1 MKRLIFYSIALSIL
15 CGCDNQQP
23 QVAAA
28 KPQPAETAQTT
39 QAPQAQPQQQ
49 SGGGMLE
56 HMAGAAVAG
65 AAAGSA
71 GAVAHNMTNRAMDN
85 WDKRRRAKR
94 IAKIRS
100 RRR

>member
-1 MKRLIFYSIALSIL
+1 MRTLIIAICLLITA
-15 CGCDNQQP
+15 CDQQQQP
-23 QVAAA
+23 NLNS
-28 KPQPAETAQTT
+28 PANESTQT
-39 QAPQAQPQQQ
+39 PQQTQ

-71 GAVAHNMTNRAMDN
+71 GAVAHNMTNRAMKN
-85 WDKRRRAKR
+85 WDKRRRAKP
-94 IAKIRS
+94 ISTIRA

>member
-1 MKRLIFYSIALSIL
+1 MKRLIFYSIAVSFLV
-15 CGCDNQQP
+15 GCDNPPPKP
-23 QVAAA
+23 QVAADNSQPA
-28 KPQPAETAQTT
+28 QSAPQPQ
-39 QAPQAQPQQQ
+39 PQPQQA

-94 IAKIRS
+94 IAKMRS

>member
-28 KPQPAETAQTT
+28 KPQPAETT
-39 QAPQAQPQQQ
+39 QSAPTPQPAPQQN
-49 SGGGMLE
+49 GGGIVE

-71 GAVAHNMTNRAMDN
+71 GAVAHNLTNRAMDN
-85 WDKRRRAKR
+85 FDKRRRAKR
-94 IAKIRS
+94 IAKIRA